1 MKIKAIVLSLLFTTI
16 LFTDIFS
23 QEVKNDDTSE
33 QARVIIS
40 KYLDAIGGVD
50 AIKNIQDKTTIMRG
64 TAMDQTVT
72 IIIKQK
78 LPNKLRQDIKA
89 GGMDQTLIF
98 DGENAVMKVAGQ
110 TIKIERKQ
118 LEQLKLESTMEML
131 LNPESLGIKL
141 AYDGTEKS
149 GERLLH
155 KVKFVLPSGLN
166 WVAYFDDETG
176 YKVKE
181 SKEIESQMGLIN
193 QVLEYSNYQ
202 DVDGIKIPFTLKQS
216 FGPQTVEL
224 TVSSIKINKGIT
236 DDTFVITE

>member
-1 MKIKAIVLSLLFTTI
+1 MKIKATLLSFLFTMI
-16 LFTDIFS
+16 LFTNVFT
-23 QEVKNDDTSE
+23 QEMKDDTSE
-33 QARVIIS
+33 QARAIIS
-40 KYLDAIGGVD
+40 KYLNAIGGAD

-64 TAMDQTVT
+64 TAMEQTVT

-98 DGENAVMKVAGQ
+98 DGEKAVMKVAGQ
-110 TIKIERKQ
+110 TIKVEGKQ

-149 GERLLH
+149 GDNLLH

-166 WVAYFDDETG
+166 WVAYFDDKTG

-193 QVLEYSNYQ
+193 QLLEYSNYQ

-216 FGPQTVEL
+216 FGPQTIEL

>member
-16 LFTDIFS
+16 LFTNIFP
-23 QEVKNDDTSE
+23 QEITEDTSE
-33 QARVIIS
+33 QARAIIS
-40 KYLDAIGGVD
+40 KYLSAIGGVD

-64 TAMDQTVT
+64 SAMDQTVT

-78 LPNKLRQDIKA
+78 LPNKLRQDVKA

-98 DGENAVMKVAGQ
+98 DGEKAVMKVAGQ
-110 TIKIERKQ
+110 TIKIEGKQ

-149 GERLLH
+149 GENLLH
-155 KVKFVLPSGLN
+155 KVKFNLPSGLT
-166 WVAYFDDETG
+166 WVAYFDDKTG

-181 SKEIESQMGLIN
+181 SKETETQMGLIN
-193 QVLEYSNYQ
+193 QMLEYSNYQ

-216 FGPQTVEL
+216 FGPQSVEM
-224 TVSSIKINKGIT
+224 TISSVKINKGIT

>member
-1 MKIKAIVLSLLFTTI
+1 MKIKAIILSLLFTTI
-16 LFTDIFS
+16 LFTNIFS
-23 QEVKNDDTSE
+23 QEMKDDTSE
-33 QARVIIS
+33 QARAIIS
-40 KYLDAIGGVD
+40 KYLNAIGGAD

-98 DGENAVMKVAGQ
+98 DGEKAVMKVAGQ
-110 TIKIERKQ
+110 TINVEGKQ

-149 GERLLH
+149 GEGLFH

-193 QVLEYSNYQ
+193 QVFEYSNYQ

-216 FGPQTVEL
+216 IGPQTVEL

>member
-1 MKIKAIVLSLLFTTI
+1 MKIKAIILSLLFTTI
-16 LFTDIFS
+16 LFTNIFP
-23 QEVKNDDTSE
+23 QEMKDDTSE
-33 QARVIIS
+33 QARTIIT
-40 KYLDAIGGVD
+40 KYLDAIGGAD

-72 IIIKQK
+72 IVIKQK
-78 LPNKLRQDIKA
+78 LPNKLRQDVKA
-89 GGMDQTLIF
+89 GGMDQVIIF
-98 DGENAVMKVAGQ
+98 DGEKAVMKVAGQ
-110 TIKIERKQ
+110 TIKIEGKQ

-149 GERLLH
+149 GESLLH

-166 WVAYFDDETG
+166 WIAYFDDETG

-181 SKEIESQMGLIN
+181 SKETETQMGLIN

-216 FGPQTVEL
+216 FGPQSVEM
-224 TVSSIKINKGIT
+224 TISSVKINKGIP
-236 DDTFVITE
+236 DDTFVISE